1 MLKRADG
8 FGEFSLIGGRAR
20 AMPHS
25 FSALCI
31 YTLAE
36 ERINER
42 GESES
47 ANIWLSSAIKKKR
60 NLISNISGNAA
71 RKLFSLW
78 FDLLLLKTFS
88 THCIPF
94 LLNVSGRE
102 DRF

>member
-47 ANIWLSSAIKKKR
+47 ANIWLSSVIKKKKNEILFQISVETR
-60 NLISNISGNAA
+60 RGSFLVFGLI
-71 RKLFSLW
+71 FYY
-78 FDLLLLKTFS
+78 LK
-88 THCIPF
+88 PF
-94 LLNVSGRE
+94 LLIVYL
-102 DRF
+102 FYLM